1 MNWRGTA
8 TTVLTLLAITA
19 GAVYLVA
26 RATTLGDGWLLLLS
40 IPLYLAEAAAFAQ
53 FALFAFVAWHARE
66 HIDEL
71 AARSQKHR
79 RNQSTSD
86 TDLVVD
92 VGVHEVA
99 ALERTLVGAR
109 TVTSVA
115 KTIVVDRR
123 HRQEIAETAGALG
136 ATYVIDDRPPEH
148 WVDVLL
154 DVSDSEFVA
163 WLSAGQVPMSDF
175 VDAGCARLTDPKVA
189 VWQSSIGLLNSDSF
203 AHVQR
208 GRDEDAVLRTLISPG
223 LDLFGAAP
231 WDGPG
236 SVVRRHAIELLG
248 VSGALDAAPL
258 GQRLV
263 MLHRSGWTSA
273 FDSSVHVRS
282 IAPDDLDEYL
292 IARNARARAAFG
304 VFATR
309 ANPFLQRGLS
319 PVQRI
324 SHLAHASLFTTG
336 IRQAVAV
343 LVLVATL
350 LTGALPLTGNLAP
363 VLTLW
368 AVAAITA
375 TASRRLLAGDAM
387 RIGDWTRHAWRT
399 LGADVAAAIHLSR
412 PTKTAEARSAQ
423 QVTGIRSLGRLRLL
437 TGIVIALD
445 LALLARG
452 ATIIF
457 ENALPAFS
465 LSERLLVISV
475 GLFALVPMVDVLH
488 LVVSRR
494 QRRKSFRLAADL
506 AVVVGEQRTRT
517 IDLSTS
523 GVGVLLPFSPAIDTH
538 LGLRLALPD
547 QTGAVHDI
555 ELTGVV
561 RAANLDEGGQV
572 RVGLEFIDV
581 PAQARHALIA
591 FCMTDRSL
599 SGSPREVHEPHGLV
613 IDRPAD
619 HRVLSVR
626 ALTAVASIMSVA
638 MLFFGPS
645 EASAS
650 TTEAEVFIVRL
661 LDVEGVGIS
670 GADVRFHIDDVER
683 WQVAGTTD
691 DEGEVLFRA
700 SLDALDTSTAAVEID
715 WANGR
720 KVIALEAS
728 ETIVSAARV
737 ESGDAEVEAI
747 NTGRGWD
754 VFVEGMHVLP
764 GRVAIRFADAT
775 VLKTELEPGNTL
787 DASTGIQVRN
797 EEVRRTEAA
806 PSTTEPST
814 TTTSPTTTTSSTSSS
829 TTTTSL
835 QPTTSAEPVATTE
848 ESSTTEETST
858 TEATEK
864 PTTTTSGETPSTS
877 EPEEAIR

>member
-1 MNWRGTA
+1 MIWRGTV
-8 TTVLTLLAITA
+8 TTVLTLLAVTA

-53 FALFAFVAWHARE
+53 FSLFAFVAWHARE
-66 HIDEL
+66 RDPDV
-71 AARSQKHR
+71 RSTKHR
-79 RNQSTSD
+79 HNQSASD

-92 VGVHEVA
+92 VGAHEVA

-109 TVTSVA
+109 TVKSVA
-115 KTIVVDRR
+115 KIIVVDRR
-123 HRQEIAETAGALG
+123 QRDEIAETATALG
-136 ATYVIDDRPPEH
+136 AIYVVDGRPSEL

-175 VDAGCARLTDPKVA
+175 VDAGCARLADPKVA
-189 VWQSSIGLLNSDSF
+189 VWQSAIGLLNSDSF

-208 GRDEDAVLRTLISPG
+208 GRDEDAVVRTLISPG

-248 VSGALDAAPL
+248 VSGTVDAAPL

-304 VFATR
+304 VFGTR
-309 ANPFLQRGLS
+309 ANPLIQRGLS

-324 SHLAHASLFTTG
+324 SHLTQASLFMTG
-336 IRQAVAV
+336 IRQAAV
-343 LVLVATL
+343 VLILILTL
-350 LTGALPLTGNLAP
+350 LTGTIPVAGSLAP

-368 AVAAITA
+368 AVAALTA

-387 RIGDWTRHAWRT
+387 RIGDWTRHGWRT
-399 LGADVAAAIHLSR
+399 LGADVAAAIHLTR
-412 PTKTAEARSAQ
+412 PAKTAERRSNT

-457 ENALPAFS
+457 EDALPAFS

-506 AVVVGEQRTRT
+506 AVVVGEHETRT

-523 GVGVLLPFSPAIDTH
+523 GVGVVLPFSPAIDAR
-538 LGLRLALPD
+538 LGIHLALPD
-547 QTGAVHDI
+547 QTGTLQDVD
-555 ELTGVV
+555 LTGIV
-561 RAANLDEGGQV
+561 RAANLDDSGQV

-591 FCMTDRSL
+591 FCMTDTSA
-599 SGSPREVHEPHGLV
+599 SHGPREVHEPHGLV

-619 HRVLSVR
+619 HRVFSVR
-626 ALTAVASIMSVA
+626 VLTAVASVMSVA

-645 EASAS
+645 EASAA
-650 TTEAEVFIVRL
+650 TTEVEVFSVRL
-661 LDVEGVGIS
+661 IDVEGIGLS
-670 GADVRFHIDDVER
+670 GANVRFHIDEIER

-691 DEGEVLFRA
+691 DDGEVLFKA
-700 SLDALDTSTAAVEID
+700 SHDAVGKSTAAVEIE
-715 WANGR
+715 WENGR
-720 KVIALEAS
+720 YVIALDTS

-737 ESGDAEVEAI
+737 ESGDARVEAI
-747 NTGRGWD
+747 NTGRGWND
-754 VFVEGMHVLP
+754 FVEGMHVLP
-764 GRVAIRFADAT
+764 GRIAIRFADAT

-787 DASTGIQVRN
+787 DASTGSQARN
-797 EEVRRTEAA
+797 DELRRSEAA
-806 PSTTEPST
+806 PSTTEVST
-814 TTTSPTTTTSSTSSS
+814 TTTTPATTTSSTSSS
-829 TTTTSL
+829 TTTTGL
-835 QPTTSAEPVATTE
+835 QPITSAEPVATTE
-848 ESSTTEETST
+848 ETST
-858 TEATEK
+858 TEAAEEPA
-864 PTTTTSGETPSTS
+864 PTTTSSETPSTS
-877 EPEEAIR
+877 EPEEAKR